1 MLELRDAAEKALL
14 ALQYGDPKDRARAM
28 TSIRKA
34 LIRTP
39 DNFEEC
45 ARKLFNSQAYAD
57 QLRFALG
64 EANKE
69 IDALDEKLHRLRFR
83 HKKLR
88 AKIKGI
94 EEAGE

>member
-1 MLELRDAAEKALL
+1 MVELRDAAEKALL

-39 DNFEEC
+39 DQFEEC
-45 ARKLFNSQAYAD
+45 ARRLFDAETELDQAYYALRVAD
-57 QLRFALG
+57 EEIEALEG
-64 EANKE
+64 
-69 IDALDEKLHRLRFR
+69 KLIRLQFR

-88 AKIKGI
+88 AKIRGI
-94 EEAGE
+94 REVAE